1 MQQLLVPSSHPMSH
15 YIKHCRQSLFTP
27 QKRRRREEELTLL
40 LLRLRQSPLL
50 LDSYSPV
57 AYFASLVAKHEAE
70 KLQNEL
76 VSLNSKIE
84 TLKQALLEVIK
95 VLESDDSAIVDT
107 VWVSTG
113 QPETLRDHC
122 HHAVYGY
129 LHEGEERA

>member
-1 MQQLLVPSSHPMSH
+1 MGCQAVVSMIHSKALIEQWA
-15 YIKHCRQSLFTP
+15 KDAR
-27 QKRRRREEELTLL
+27 
-40 LLRLRQSPLL
+40 L

-76 VSLNSKIE
+76 VSLNSNIE